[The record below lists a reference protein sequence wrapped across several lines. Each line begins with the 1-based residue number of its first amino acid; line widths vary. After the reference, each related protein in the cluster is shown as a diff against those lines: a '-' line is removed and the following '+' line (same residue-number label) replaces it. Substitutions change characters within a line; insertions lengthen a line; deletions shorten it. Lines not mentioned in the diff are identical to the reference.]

1 MRRCDYAVIG
11 VEEGILV
18 PAILSDPALLFR
30 ALHHHLNPMYLHH
43 INQHVEDGG
52 GQRVPLRPPPEA
64 MELRPV
70 APPRL
75 HDHPQPTPVCPE
87 DPESLRHHSV
97 ALQDFQASGPVQ
109 GVILLAQAQ
118 KDHIQDLPPQCC

>member
-30 ALHHHLNPMYLHH
+30 ALHHHLNPMYLHR
-43 INQHVEDGG
+43 INHHVEDGG
-52 GQRVPLRPPPEA
+52 GQRVPLRHPPEA

-87 DPESLRHHSV
+87 DPESLMPHAV
-97 ALQDFQASGPVQ
+97 AIQYLQESGPIQGAISLVQ
-109 GVILLAQAQ
+109 VQNY
-118 KDHIQDLPPQCC
+118 HVQDLLP